1 MVERSRLR
9 PVLLLESMAVVS
21 LWLQLPQEETFRLA
35 HASWLVNLPRR
46 VAAQYRCWLVLVG
59 VAVLFAL

>member
-1 MVERSRLR
+1 M
-9 PVLLLESMAVVS
+9 LLLESMAVVS